1 MLPSS
6 FSRFGCVLKMATQ
19 RLLFTSL
26 SKDEFATLLEEFL
39 KRNSIKE
46 SLSIHDR
53 SRLQSLL
60 EALHQEPPVDDNKS
74 SLIDLELSNL
84 GNYNL
89 T

>member
-1 MLPSS
+1 
-6 FSRFGCVLKMATQ
+6 MATQ

-46 SLSIHDR
+46 SLSIHDT

-74 SLIDLELSNL
+74 SIIDLELSNL
-84 GNYNL
+84 RNYNL